1 MSLKYG
7 KKDKLKSKKTI
18 ERLFNEGRSITVYP
32 LRLVYLETE
41 FKDSSILKTGVSVS
55 KKHHKTAVSRNR
67 IKRLLREAYR
77 LNKQK
82 FFNNSSTSYAF
93 MILYLR
99 KEGTNSVDINSAMK
113 MLFQKFL
120 DKTSTRSCLFLH
132 QQCCGNSWTAG
143 GAVQSF
149 QTELSRC
156 LLRYLHERRAQAIP
170 HGSGLCRLR
179 NARFRQRRICS
190 RFGSNGNSC
199 RLHGRH
205 DSS

>member
-93 MILYLR
+93 MILYLS
-99 KEGTNSVDINSAMK
+99 KEGTNSADINSAMK

-120 DKTSTRSCLFLH
+120 DKTSN
-132 QQCCGNSWTAG
+132 Q
-143 GAVQSF
+143 
-149 QTELSRC
+149 
-156 LLRYLHERRAQAIP
+156 
-170 HGSGLCRLR
+170 
-179 NARFRQRRICS
+179 
-190 RFGSNGNSC
+190 
-199 RLHGRH
+199 
-205 DSS
+205 

>member
-93 MILYLR
+93 MILYLK

-120 DKTSTRSCLFLH
+120 DKTSN
-132 QQCCGNSWTAG
+132 Q
-143 GAVQSF
+143 
-149 QTELSRC
+149 
-156 LLRYLHERRAQAIP
+156 
-170 HGSGLCRLR
+170 
-179 NARFRQRRICS
+179 
-190 RFGSNGNSC
+190 
-199 RLHGRH
+199 
-205 DSS
+205 

>member
-41 FKDSSILKTGVSVS
+41 FNDSSILKTGVSVS

-93 MILYLR
+93 MILYLS
-99 KEGTNSVDINSAMK
+99 KDGTNFADINSTMK

-120 DKTSTRSCLFLH
+120 DKTSN
-132 QQCCGNSWTAG
+132 Q
-143 GAVQSF
+143 
-149 QTELSRC
+149 
-156 LLRYLHERRAQAIP
+156 
-170 HGSGLCRLR
+170 
-179 NARFRQRRICS
+179 
-190 RFGSNGNSC
+190 
-199 RLHGRH
+199 
-205 DSS
+205 

>member
-18 ERLFNEGRSITVYP
+18 ECLFNEGRSITVYT

-99 KEGTNSVDINSAMK
+99 KEGTNSADINSAMK

-120 DKTSTRSCLFLH
+120 DKTSN
-132 QQCCGNSWTAG
+132 Q
-143 GAVQSF
+143 
-149 QTELSRC
+149 
-156 LLRYLHERRAQAIP
+156 
-170 HGSGLCRLR
+170 
-179 NARFRQRRICS
+179 
-190 RFGSNGNSC
+190 
-199 RLHGRH
+199 
-205 DSS
+205 

>member
-67 IKRLLREAYR
+67 IKRLLREAHR

-120 DKTSTRSCLFLH
+120 DKTSN
-132 QQCCGNSWTAG
+132 Q
-143 GAVQSF
+143 
-149 QTELSRC
+149 
-156 LLRYLHERRAQAIP
+156 
-170 HGSGLCRLR
+170 
-179 NARFRQRRICS
+179 
-190 RFGSNGNSC
+190 
-199 RLHGRH
+199 
-205 DSS
+205 

>member
-113 MLFQKFL
+113 ILFQKFL
-120 DKTSTRSCLFLH
+120 DKTSN
-132 QQCCGNSWTAG
+132 Q
-143 GAVQSF
+143 
-149 QTELSRC
+149 
-156 LLRYLHERRAQAIP
+156 
-170 HGSGLCRLR
+170 
-179 NARFRQRRICS
+179 
-190 RFGSNGNSC
+190 
-199 RLHGRH
+199 
-205 DSS
+205 

>member
-1 MSLKYG
+1 
-7 KKDKLKSKKTI
+7 
-18 ERLFNEGRSITVYP
+18 
-32 LRLVYLETE
+32 LVYLETV

-99 KEGTNSVDINSAMK
+99 KEGTNSADINSAMK

-120 DKTSTRSCLFLH
+120 DKTSN
-132 QQCCGNSWTAG
+132 Q
-143 GAVQSF
+143 
-149 QTELSRC
+149 
-156 LLRYLHERRAQAIP
+156 
-170 HGSGLCRLR
+170 
-179 NARFRQRRICS
+179 
-190 RFGSNGNSC
+190 
-199 RLHGRH
+199 
-205 DSS
+205 

>member
-18 ERLFNEGRSITVYP
+18 ECLFNEGRSITVYP

-99 KEGTNSVDINSAMK
+99 KEGTNSADINSAMK

-120 DKTSTRSCLFLH
+120 DKTS
-132 QQCCGNSWTAG
+132 N
-143 GAVQSF
+143 
-149 QTELSRC
+149 
-156 LLRYLHERRAQAIP
+156 
-170 HGSGLCRLR
+170 
-179 NARFRQRRICS
+179 
-190 RFGSNGNSC
+190 
-199 RLHGRH
+199 
-205 DSS
+205 

>member
-99 KEGTNSVDINSAMK
+99 KEGANSVDINSAMK

-120 DKTSTRSCLFLH
+120 DKTSN
-132 QQCCGNSWTAG
+132 Q
-143 GAVQSF
+143 
-149 QTELSRC
+149 
-156 LLRYLHERRAQAIP
+156 
-170 HGSGLCRLR
+170 
-179 NARFRQRRICS
+179 
-190 RFGSNGNSC
+190 
-199 RLHGRH
+199 
-205 DSS
+205 

>member
-99 KEGTNSVDINSAMK
+99 KEGTNSADINSAMK

-120 DKTSTRSCLFLH
+120 DKTSN
-132 QQCCGNSWTAG
+132 Q
-143 GAVQSF
+143 
-149 QTELSRC
+149 
-156 LLRYLHERRAQAIP
+156 
-170 HGSGLCRLR
+170 
-179 NARFRQRRICS
+179 
-190 RFGSNGNSC
+190 
-199 RLHGRH
+199 
-205 DSS
+205 

>member
-18 ERLFNEGRSITVYP
+18 ECLFNEGRSITVYP

-99 KEGTNSVDINSAMK
+99 KEGTNSADINSAMK

-120 DKTSTRSCLFLH
+120 DKTSN
-132 QQCCGNSWTAG
+132 Q
-143 GAVQSF
+143 
-149 QTELSRC
+149 
-156 LLRYLHERRAQAIP
+156 
-170 HGSGLCRLR
+170 
-179 NARFRQRRICS
+179 
-190 RFGSNGNSC
+190 
-199 RLHGRH
+199 
-205 DSS
+205 

>member
-99 KEGTNSVDINSAMK
+99 KEGTNSADINSAMK

-120 DKTSTRSCLFLH
+120 DKTS
-132 QQCCGNSWTAG
+132 N
-143 GAVQSF
+143 
-149 QTELSRC
+149 
-156 LLRYLHERRAQAIP
+156 
-170 HGSGLCRLR
+170 
-179 NARFRQRRICS
+179 
-190 RFGSNGNSC
+190 
-199 RLHGRH
+199 
-205 DSS
+205 

>member
-41 FKDSSILKTGVSVS
+41 FNDNSILKTGVSVS

-99 KEGTNSVDINSAMK
+99 KEGTNSADINSAMK

-120 DKTSTRSCLFLH
+120 DKTSN
-132 QQCCGNSWTAG
+132 Q
-143 GAVQSF
+143 
-149 QTELSRC
+149 
-156 LLRYLHERRAQAIP
+156 
-170 HGSGLCRLR
+170 
-179 NARFRQRRICS
+179 
-190 RFGSNGNSC
+190 
-199 RLHGRH
+199 
-205 DSS
+205 

>member
-41 FKDSSILKTGVSVS
+41 FYDSSILKTGVSVS

-99 KEGTNSVDINSAMK
+99 KEGTNSADINSAMK

-120 DKTSTRSCLFLH
+120 DKTSN
-132 QQCCGNSWTAG
+132 Q
-143 GAVQSF
+143 
-149 QTELSRC
+149 
-156 LLRYLHERRAQAIP
+156 
-170 HGSGLCRLR
+170 
-179 NARFRQRRICS
+179 
-190 RFGSNGNSC
+190 
-199 RLHGRH
+199 
-205 DSS
+205 

>member
-32 LRLVYLETE
+32 LRLVYLETV

-99 KEGTNSVDINSAMK
+99 KEGTNSADINSAMK

-120 DKTSTRSCLFLH
+120 DKTSN
-132 QQCCGNSWTAG
+132 Q
-143 GAVQSF
+143 
-149 QTELSRC
+149 
-156 LLRYLHERRAQAIP
+156 
-170 HGSGLCRLR
+170 
-179 NARFRQRRICS
+179 
-190 RFGSNGNSC
+190 
-199 RLHGRH
+199 
-205 DSS
+205 